1 MNNKVEDEKLRK
13 TYPFDLLTN
22 DEFAEITK
30 EATLLSYKKNEFIF
44 HEDEDEENFEL
55 KFLVDG
61 LAKNILHKENGQQFS
76 VRYYYPGDLI
86 GLIIIL
92 ADGQMKFSVQALQ
105 DSQVI
110 RMKKKAFLEI
120 MNHNKDFSELVL
132 AGIGQRMKTLYNE
145 IRKERSEED
154 SENIPLFRT
163 RVNTIMDEAVSI
175 SAEATIASAAKL
187 LKEKIETGLV
197 VVDDSDRLVGT
208 LTQRDMLEVVMTNS
222 TNKLV
227 KDVMNKKPYLAAQD
241 SFGYDILS
249 YFKDEHVDFIPVMK
263 EEKVVGVLT
272 AESFL
277 QLHDSNYISLSHLV
291 HHASTIAQLQK
302 LAAVNNQMFID
313 FVEQLLSEN
322 TYAYDVCE
330 LIANYNDK
338 VHRQVINIA
347 LKEMKQEGYGIPPIN
362 YCFIVMGSQGRKE
375 QAFSTDQDNGLIL
388 DNYDHLPNKED
399 IERFFQHFS
408 EKVNASLAVCGF
420 PLCTGGV
427 MAKEKIWRRSLDEWV
442 QEVERWVKDT
452 DAEEIRN
459 FTIFIDYR
467 PISGDF
473 SLARQL
479 RESTVKTIQKGQI
492 LQLLLMKDTIRFRV
506 PLNPLGMITTTGK
519 SKTINLKKA
528 AIMQIVN
535 GIRIFSIKNGRKEVS
550 TIKRLDSLKQIEAF
564 HPRDVKNATTALHL
578 LFSFRL
584 QNNINQLRNNE
595 PLSNELSLDTLNKE
609 EKKQLKEA
617 LSIAKRLQQMS
628 ELSFGRKRGI

>member
-1 MNNKVEDEKLRK
+1 MENKVEDEKLRK

-22 DEFAEITK
+22 EEFAEISK
-30 EATLLSYKKNEFIF
+30 EAKLLRYKKNEFIF
-44 HEDEDEENFEL
+44 HADEAEDQIEL
-55 KFLVDG
+55 NFLVDG
-61 LAKNILHKENGQQFS
+61 LAKNILHKENGEQFS

-92 ADGQMKFSVQALQ
+92 ANDQMKFSVQALQ

-110 RMKKKAFLEI
+110 RLKKKAFLEV
-120 MNHNKDFSELVL
+120 MNHNKEFSELVL

-163 RVNTIMDEAVSI
+163 RVNTIMEEPVSI
-175 SAEATIASAAKL
+175 SAESTVFEAAKL
-187 LKEKIETGLV
+187 LKEKIEIGLV
-197 VVDDSDRLVGT
+197 VVDDQKLVGT
-208 LTQRDMLEVVMTNS
+208 LTQRDMLEVIMTNS
-222 TNKLV
+222 TSKLV
-227 KDVMNKKPYLAAQD
+227 KDVMNKKPYLAAHD

-249 YFKDEHVDFIPVMK
+249 YFKDDHVDFIPVMK
-263 EEKVVGVLT
+263 EGKVVGVLK
-272 AESFL
+272 ADSFL
-277 QLHDSNYISLSHLV
+277 QLHDSNYISLSHQV
-291 HHASTIAQLQK
+291 HHASTIPQLQK

-322 TYAYDVCE
+322 TYAYDVSE
-330 LIANYNDK
+330 IISNYNDK
-338 VHRQVINIA
+338 IHRQVIKIT
-347 LKEMKQEGYGIPPIN
+347 LKEMKQEGYKTPPVN

-388 DNYDHLPNKED
+388 DNYDHLANKEV
-399 IERFFQHFS
+399 IEQFFQRFS
-408 EKVNASLAVCGF
+408 EKVNESLALCGF

-427 MAKEKIWRRSLDEWV
+427 MAKEKDWSRSLDEWV
-442 QEVERWVKDT
+442 LEVERWVRET
-452 DAEEIRN
+452 DAEEIRK

-467 PISGDF
+467 PIFGDF
-473 SLARQL
+473 SLARQI
-479 RESTVKTIQKGQI
+479 RERTARTIQKSQM

-519 SKTINLKKA
+519 SKMLNIKKA

-535 GIRIFSIKNGRKEVS
+535 GVRIFSIKNGSKEVS
-550 TIKRLDSLKQIEAF
+550 TLKRLDHLKQLEAF
-564 HPRDVKNATTALHL
+564 HPRDVKNAKTAMHL
-578 LFSFRL
+578 LLTFRL
-584 QNNINQLRNNE
+584 RNNINQLRSDQQ
-595 PLSNELSLDTLNKE
+595 LSNDLSLDTLNKE

-617 LSIAKRLQQMS
+617 LTIAKRLQQMS